1 MPFAYVIRAG
11 RVGRRAGRTVP
22 FPASVVAAV
31 LVVLSAACRPEDA
44 PPMADRVLPEGID
57 SSVIGMR
64 TTITRDGIRRALVES
79 DTAQWHSE
87 SEIHLRPMK
96 LTFYDVNGRES
107 TEVTSEYGI
116 FHELTGDLEAE
127 GSVVAVDRVD
137 GQRLETEQLR
147 YVNAD
152 GRLYGPVFFRLVR
165 GLGTAVEGSAFESD
179 PTLDSV
185 VVLNPAGE
193 SRPQVARTPA
203 PAAEDSVT
211 AAEDSVTAAEDS
223 VTAVQDSAV
232 APEDT
237 MLPDSTAALG
247 DTTAVLGDTTAA
259 LGDTTAAPSDKTPA
273 VVPPDSAAAP
283 PDSLVVPPDSLAVPG
298 DTTVAPPD
306 TAVVLPDST
315 VVPPDTTAALPDSVV
330 APPDTTARR

>member
-1 MPFAYVIRAG
+1 MIRAG
-11 RVGRRAGRTVP
+11 RVGRRAERTVP
-22 FPASVVAAV
+22 FPASVLAAV
-31 LVVLSAACRPEDA
+31 LIVLSAACRPEDA
-44 PPMADRVLPEGID
+44 PPMADRVLPDGID

-64 TTITRDGIRRALVES
+64 TTITRDGIRRAIVES
-79 DTAQWHSE
+79 DTAQWHTE
-87 SEIHLRPMK
+87 NEIHLRPMK

-107 TEVTSEYGI
+107 TEVTSEYGV
-116 FHELTGDLEAE
+116 FHELTGDLEAD
-127 GSVVAVDRVD
+127 GSVVALDRVE

-152 GRLYGPVFFRLVR
+152 GRLYGPVSFRLLQ
-165 GLGTAVEGSAFESD
+165 GPGTVVEGSAFESD

-193 SRPQVARTPA
+193 SRSPIVRTPA
-203 PAAEDSVT
+203 PAAEDSV
-211 AAEDSVTAAEDS
+211 AV
-223 VTAVQDSAV
+223 VQDSAV

-237 MLPDSTAALG
+237 VPPDSTAALG
-247 DTTAVLGDTTAA
+247 DTTAAPSDTTAA
-259 LGDTTAAPSDKTPA
+259 LGDTTAAPSDTTPAPSDTTPA

-283 PDSLVVPPDSLAVPG
+283 PDTLVVPPDSLAVPG